1 MLFNSLTF
9 IVFFA
14 VVVALYWSIRS
25 WNARKNLLVTASYI
39 FYGAWN
45 PPFAALLFSTTAMD
59 FWLGRQIATAKN
71 LSSHRA
77 WLIGSVCMNLSMLG
91 FFKYGNFLLEN
102 FQWLIARIGIIYHPP
117 HLDILLPVG
126 ISFYTFHSLS
136 YTLDIYRGVLQPTRS
151 LRDFVLAVSFFPQLV
166 AGPIVRAGDF
176 LPQLVR
182 PPHLRLGQ
190 FLWGLLLMT
199 LGLFEKIVVAD
210 TLLSGSADR
219 IFGYG
224 GPLIALDSWI
234 GVLAFAG
241 QIFFDFAGYSTCAI
255 GAALCLGFHLKDNFR
270 FPYAAIGFSDFWRR
284 WHISLSTFLRDYV
297 YIPLGGNRVGWTRAA
312 INLVIV
318 MFLGG
323 LWHGA
328 AWTFVVWGLLHGFYL
343 VIEHASRA
351 LIGERAWTDP
361 FAVKL
366 LLGLVTY
373 GAVCLAWVFFR
384 ASDFTIATRMLRGM
398 FGGHPH
404 GDAILATRE
413 MLQIGIV
420 TFFMMLAHW
429 SLRETNIETAVTRL
443 PRWIVTTAWAL
454 MACAIILTQGSSNA
468 FIYFQFSAHPSA
480 AAFVLPPTDGS
491 RERPRRSTAR
501 VRAPDHA
508 NSLARHHCYCCV
520 GRYRRCVCLGILLP
534 FDWLRT
540 HSG

>member
-9 IVFFA
+9 VVFF
-14 VVVALYWSIRS
+14 VVVVTLYWSIRS
-25 WNARKNLLVTASYI
+25 WTARKNLLVIASYI

-45 PPFAALLFSTTAMD
+45 PPFAALLFSTTSMD
-59 FWLGRQIATAKN
+59 YWLGARIAKAVTPRSKR
-71 LSSHRA
+71 S
-77 WLIGSVCMNLSMLG
+77 WLVASVCMNLSMLG

-102 FQWLIARIGIIYHPP
+102 FQWLLARIGIIYHPP

-176 LPQLVR
+176 LPQLIR

-234 GVLAFAG
+234 GVLAFSA

-284 WHISLSTFLRDYV
+284 WHISLSTFLRDYL
-297 YIPLGGNRVGWTRAA
+297 YIPLGGNRAGVPRAA
-312 INLVIV
+312 MNLVIV

-328 AWTFVVWGLLHGFYL
+328 AWTFVVWGVVHGLFL
-343 VIEHASRA
+343 AIEHMLRNVLKNTTWPETFGA
-351 LIGERAWTDP
+351 
-361 FAVKL
+361 KL
-366 LLGLVTY
+366 FLGLVTY
-373 GAVCLAWVFFR
+373 A
-384 ASDFTIATRMLRGM
+384 
-398 FGGHPH
+398 
-404 GDAILATRE
+404 
-413 MLQIGIV
+413 
-420 TFFMMLAHW
+420 
-429 SLRETNIETAVTRL
+429 
-443 PRWIVTTAWAL
+443 
-454 MACAIILTQGSSNA
+454 
-468 FIYFQFSAHPSA
+468 
-480 AAFVLPPTDGS
+480 
-491 RERPRRSTAR
+491 
-501 VRAPDHA
+501 
-508 NSLARHHCYCCV
+508 
-520 GRYRRCVCLGILLP
+520 
-534 FDWLRT
+534 
-540 HSG
+540 

>member
-9 IVFFA
+9 VVFFTI
-14 VVVALYWSIRS
+14 VVTLYWSLRG
-25 WNARKNLLVTASYI
+25 WELRKNLLVVASYI

-45 PPFAALLFSTTAMD
+45 PPFAALLFSTTCMD
-59 FWLGRQIATAKN
+59 FWLGRQIGKAKE
-71 LSSHRA
+71 SRAKRA
-77 WLIGSVCMNLSMLG
+77 WLVASVCMNLSMLG
-91 FFKYGNFLLEN
+91 FFKYGNFVLEN
-102 FQWLIARIGIIYHPP
+102 FQWLMARIGIIYQPP

-136 YTLDIYRGVLQPTRS
+136 YTLDIYRGVLKPTKS
-151 LRDFVLAVSFFPQLV
+151 LCDFVLAVSFFPQLV

-182 PPHLRLGQ
+182 PQPLRSGQ

-199 LGLFEKIVVAD
+199 LGLFEKVVLAD
-210 TLLSGSADR
+210 TMLSGSADR
-219 IFGYG
+219 IFTYA
-224 GPLIALDSWI
+224 GPLIALDSWL
-234 GVLAFAG
+234 GVMAFAG

-284 WHISLSTFLRDYV
+284 WHISLSTFLRDYL

-351 LIGERAWTDP
+351 FFGNKAWTAN

-366 LLGLVTY
+366 LLGLITY

-384 ASDFTIATRMLRGM
+384 ASDFTIATRMLGGM

-404 GDAILATRE
+404 GDAILTTRE
-413 MLQIGIV
+413 MLQIALV
-420 TFFMMLAHW
+420 TAGMILVHC
-429 SLRETNIETAVTRL
+429 SLRDSNIETAVMRL
-443 PRWIVTTAWAL
+443 PRWIVTAVWAF
-454 MACAIILTQGSSNA
+454 MACAIILTQGNSNA
-468 FIYFQFSAHPSA
+468 FIYFQF
-480 AAFVLPPTDGS
+480 
-491 RERPRRSTAR
+491 
-501 VRAPDHA
+501 
-508 NSLARHHCYCCV
+508 
-520 GRYRRCVCLGILLP
+520 
-534 FDWLRT
+534 
-540 HSG
+540 

>member
-9 IVFFA
+9 VVFF
-14 VVVALYWSIRS
+14 VTVVAAYWNIRS
-25 WNARKNLLVTASYI
+25 WNARKNLLVVASYI

-59 FWLGRQIATAKN
+59 FWLGRQMSRAKGQRPR
-71 LSSHRA
+71 RA
-77 WLIGSVCMNLSMLG
+77 WLVASVCMNLSMLG

-102 FQWLIARIGIIYHPP
+102 FQWLLARIGIIYQPP

-136 YTLDIYRGVLQPTRS
+136 YTLDIYRDVLKPTKS

-176 LPQLVR
+176 LPQLVTA
-182 PPHLRLGQ
+182 PGLRAGQ

-199 LGLFEKIVVAD
+199 LGLFEKIVLAD
-210 TLLSGSADR
+210 TMLSGSADR
-219 IFGYG
+219 IFGYA
-224 GPLIALDSWI
+224 GPLVALDSWL
-234 GVLAFAG
+234 GVMAFAG

-284 WHISLSTFLRDYV
+284 WHISLSTFLRDYL
-297 YIPLGGNRVGWTRAA
+297 YIPLGGNQVRPVRAA
-312 INLVIV
+312 TNLVIV

-351 LIGERAWTDP
+351 LVGERCWVQTFPA
-361 FAVKL
+361 KI
-366 LLGLVTY
+366 LLGLLTY

-413 MLQIGIV
+413 ILQIGIV

-429 SLRETNIETAVTRL
+429 SLRDINVETAVTRL
-443 PRWIVTTAWAL
+443 PRWVVTTAWAL

-468 FIYFQFSAHPSA
+468 FIYFQF
-480 AAFVLPPTDGS
+480 
-491 RERPRRSTAR
+491 
-501 VRAPDHA
+501 
-508 NSLARHHCYCCV
+508 
-520 GRYRRCVCLGILLP
+520 
-534 FDWLRT
+534 
-540 HSG
+540 